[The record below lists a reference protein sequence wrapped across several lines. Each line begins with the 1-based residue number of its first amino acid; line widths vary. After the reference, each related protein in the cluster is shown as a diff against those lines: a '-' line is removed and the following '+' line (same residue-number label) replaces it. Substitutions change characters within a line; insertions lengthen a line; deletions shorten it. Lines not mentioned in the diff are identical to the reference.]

1 MLEVEEQLLPRSCA
15 LAHAVGEADQL
26 LLALRCG
33 ANNDQQALR
42 IVSQPGLNMNA
53 VDPEMDVALG
63 REVALAQARVLFRPR
78 LLETPYGRGR
88 KPAGVLAKQRNE
100 RLLEVAGGDPLEVE
114 DRDQHFEALR
124 SARVGRQNR
133 RGKANALRTFTD
145 AVAHPRAAHADRT
158 DAGHDLALWQMAVA
172 HQPLAAI
179 IGRLVGVPTEQG
191 RDLSLDSD
199 LDNGRAHVRASYFAR
214 CLPKKANTLLQPSM
228 ACSGL

>member
-1 MLEVEEQLLPRSCA
+1 MKASNASSASLLVSAIQISCSA
-15 LAHAVGEADQL
+15 RFAFDCWLFGSLLSTLAVL
-26 LLALRCG
+26 CT
-33 ANNDQQALR
+33 
-42 IVSQPGLNMNA
+42 
-53 VDPEMDVALG
+53 LG
-63 REVALAQARVLFRPR
+63 REVALAPARVLFRPS

-133 RGKANALRTFTD
+133 RGKANALRAFTD
-145 AVAHPRAAHADRT
+145 TVAHPRAAHADRT

-179 IGRLVGVPTEQG
+179 IGRLVGVPPPTI
-191 RDLSLDSD
+191 SIW
-199 LDNGRAHVRASYFAR
+199 H
-214 CLPKKANTLLQPSM
+214 PSIGFC
-228 ACSGL
+228 A

>member
-42 IVSQPGLNMNA
+42 IVFQPGLNMNA
-53 VDPEMDVALG
+53 VDPEIDVAFG
-63 REVALAQARVLFRPR
+63 REVALAPARVLFRPS

-133 RGKANALRTFTD
+133 RGKANALRAFTD

-179 IGRLVGVPTEQG
+179 IGRLVGDWPRSDAACTVQAVGPGGSVYVPALAHTGAQVDPPQG
-191 RDLSLDSD
+191 PPPL
-199 LDNGRAHVRASYFAR
+199 N
-214 CLPKKANTLLQPSM
+214 K
-228 ACSGL
+228 

>member
-1 MLEVEEQLLPRSCA
+1 VCSRARL
-15 LAHAVGEADQL
+15 GEADQL

-42 IVSQPGLNMNA
+42 IVFQPGLNMNA
-53 VDPEMDVALG
+53 VDPEIDVAFG
-63 REVALAQARVLFRPR
+63 REVALAPAPVLFRPS

-133 RGKANALRTFTD
+133 RGKANALRAFTD

-179 IGRLVGVPTEQG
+179 IGRLVGVPTKQG
-191 RDLSLDSD
+191 RDLSLDS
-199 LDNGRAHVRASYFAR
+199 LR
-214 CLPKKANTLLQPSM
+214 Q
-228 ACSGL
+228 